1 MATIVI
7 KRATCLHTE
16 GSTLGSERVILLAL
30 MALGVAARN
39 SLIVTSAGVV
49 LIMQVMR
56 LHRYLPVLERRG
68 LEVGLIFLLMA
79 VLVPFATGEVGLRE
93 IKQSFT
99 SWTGLAAILGG
110 LMAAVLSGYGVT
122 LLQVRP
128 EVIVG
133 MVVGTIIGVVL
144 FKGIPVG
151 PLAAAGFTAV
161 LLGILRWT

>member
-1 MATIVI
+1 M
-7 KRATCLHTE
+7 
-16 GSTLGSERVILLAL
+16 GSERVILLTL
-30 MALGVAARN
+30 MALGLAARN
-39 SLIVTSAGVV
+39 ALIATSAGVV

-56 LHRYLPVLERRG
+56 LNRFFPILERRG

-79 VLVPFATGEVGLRE
+79 VLIPFATGEVGWPE

-99 SWTGLAAILGG
+99 SWNGLAAIIGG
-110 LMAAVLSGYGVT
+110 MVAAVLSGYGVT
-122 LLQVRP
+122 LLQVKP

-133 MVVGTIIGVVL
+133 MVVGTVLGVVL

-161 LLGILRWT
+161 LLALLRRT